1 MLALP
6 RMATPQFL
14 AGNTD
19 APYEGGER
27 TEMEI
32 VLNRRY
38 PLVTIASM
46 AINANA
52 SSALGTVEMNC
63 EKHFRFPLR

>member
-46 AINANA
+46 AIANA
-52 SSALGTVEMNC
+52 SSALETIEMNC
-63 EKHFRFPLR
+63 EKHFRFPLG